1 MDLQAFTQFAATT
14 QQSGN
19 LLGTLGI
26 EPIQLVFQGIAFL
39 LVVFVLGKFVFP
51 VFTNILE
58 KRQAAID
65 ESNKAVVEATKRVQE
80 MQDSVSK
87 MLKEA
92 KDEAGDIVRTAKDEA
107 NDLLTRAEHKSRAH
121 AEAIVTAAKA
131 DVQNEIA
138 AAKKSLHNEM
148 VMLVAQATEKV
159 ASEKLSGKADEA
171 LIRNALK
178 ELK

>member
-1 MDLQAFTQFAATT
+1 MDLQAFTQFAAAA

-19 LLGTLGI
+19 LLSTLGI
-26 EPIQLVFQGIAFL
+26 EPIQLLFQGVAFL
-39 LVVFVLGKFVFP
+39 LVVFLLGKFVFP
-51 VFTNILE
+51 VFTKTLE
-58 KRQAAID
+58 KRQAEID

-80 MQDSVSK
+80 MQDSVAK

-107 NDLLTRAEHKSRAH
+107 SDLLTRAEHKSRAH
-121 AEAIVTAAKA
+121 AEAIAKAAKA
-131 DVQNEIA
+131 DVENEIA

-159 ASEKLSGKADEA
+159 AGEKLSGKADEA
-171 LIRNALK
+171 LIHTALK
-178 ELK
+178 EIE